1 VVLSSQ
7 VLGDMGL
14 ELDHVVVRNLLCV
27 RRRDD
32 GSSFI
37 VDAVDKHGRRSRE
50 CCQRDASQGAAH
62 DVWMCG
68 GGQAVCWEES
78 NGMDE
83 AMKVVVMGRKKRRRM
98 KLLIRVE
105 LS

>member
-1 VVLSSQ
+1 
-7 VLGDMGL
+7 
-14 ELDHVVVRNLLCV
+14 
-27 RRRDD
+27 
-32 GSSFI
+32 
-37 VDAVDKHGRRSRE
+37 
-50 CCQRDASQGAAH
+50 
-62 DVWMCG
+62 
-68 GGQAVCWEES
+68 VCWEES